1 MLQCMKTE
9 ASNYAYSAP
18 WKLPAKDYRRFIEDL
33 AAMIPD
39 PVKKLKFLNQVMGSY
54 QKMPFYSKLCPPVAE
69 AAARKIIIEKAK
81 QYCPECLAD
90 NHEFIQKYG
99 AEPRLSH
106 VWSSL
111 RQYNIFKSSGL
122 LLFIW
127 CIGLLVTSFAA
138 ILHSDY
144 SSDMKTAYT
153 EKGVFHSIIY
163 PSGIPQ
169 GKTEG
174 TGIANHSDHQNNPE
188 QLHAYATE
196 KTPDHNKI
204 VTLPEPIAG
213 MYFAYVHDMPHGRYQ
228 RFNVYSAYIPDDGV
242 QLPAE
247 FIAGESTG
255 NKESVNEPAT
265 IQANVKDKKPE
276 KQNNNIASQSLP
288 ASDTVQKKEIIP
300 QKHFPIFIKNPIW
313 LVEKTKEREIY
324 SNRLQIITTHTVK
337 NIPREYYEFFRNYSG
352 LPMEDKTSSQI
363 RGLLFH
369 ASESDILD
377 FKPEMNQSIVKF
389 SRLLIKYLCK
399 KKSYHYFIDRFGRV
413 YRLIYDDQA
422 AFHAGNSIWA
432 DDDLIYLNLNH
443 SFIGICFEGR
453 DFVKTTPSNKEKTS
467 DKRLPKIKPMGNSSI
482 TEVQLRSG
490 KELTDWLR
498 YKYRI
503 AQYNCAPHCLAS
515 VNPKHLLIGYHL
527 DLSRGFPF
535 EEFGLSNKYKEPLPA
550 ITEFGF
556 KHDNYFLK
564 IFNGNPWAAV
574 KISEEFLQN
583 QAIDNNLKFH
593 THRKNLNKKFTR
605 LFEWKKSHQ
614 KNKS

>member
-99 AEPRLSH
+99 AEPRLPH

-111 RQYNIFKSSGL
+111 RQHNIFKSSGL

-213 MYFAYVHDMPHGRYQ
+213 MYFAYVHDIPHGRYQ

-242 QLPAE
+242 QLPAYGLP
-247 FIAGESTG
+247 GEVCFLCITDQDCDDGVFCNGEETCDVGSG
-255 NKESVNEPAT
+255 VCQPAT
-265 IQANVKDKKPE
+265 
-276 KQNNNIASQSLP
+276 
-288 ASDTVQKKEIIP
+288 
-300 QKHFPIFIKNPIW
+300 NPCPPDDG
-313 LVEKTKEREIY
+313 LYCNGVE
-324 SNRLQIITTHTVK
+324 
-337 NIPREYYEFFRNYSG
+337 G
-352 LPMEDKTSSQI
+352 CDEDNDVWVT
-363 RGLLFH
+363 
-369 ASESDILD
+369 
-377 FKPEMNQSIVKF
+377 N
-389 SRLLIKYLCK
+389 
-399 KKSYHYFIDRFGRV
+399 
-413 YRLIYDDQA
+413 
-422 AFHAGNSIWA
+422 GNSI
-432 DDDLIYLNLNH
+432 
-443 SFIGICFEGR
+443 
-453 DFVKTTPSNKEKTS
+453 
-467 DKRLPKIKPMGNSSI
+467 
-482 TEVQLRSG
+482 
-490 KELTDWLR
+490 
-498 YKYRI
+498 
-503 AQYNCAPHCLAS
+503 
-515 VNPKHLLIGYHL
+515 
-527 DLSRGFPF
+527 
-535 EEFGLSNKYKEPLPA
+535 
-550 ITEFGF
+550 
-556 KHDNYFLK
+556 
-564 IFNGNPWAAV
+564 
-574 KISEEFLQN
+574 
-583 QAIDNNLKFH
+583 
-593 THRKNLNKKFTR
+593 
-605 LFEWKKSHQ
+605 
-614 KNKS
+614 